1 MNGSSVIKKN
11 RIADSKLAKKITG
24 NKAWAKGNMDIIF
37 LLVVLLLV
45 AIGTVMMASAGY
57 SIALH
62 KKENSYDYVISQVV
76 AIAIGIVAM
85 LIISRINYNYY
96 RRFVLIGVGISFV
109 LLVAALIYAKIK
121 EAQNPDGSE
130 EFGRWLPLPIP
141 GMRQFQPS
149 EVAKIGLIAF
159 YAWGCEKYH
168 SHIVSKDKKTA
179 VKTALI
185 FGAIG
190 VLFTLLV
197 FKGHH
202 LSGAILF
209 VMLTITMLYLGGF
222 NKWWFV
228 GCLALIGIFVFI
240 FVSKP
245 DFLGILDEYQQ
256 ERIIAWKDKSYEP
269 GDARWQINNSLYAI
283 GSGGLFGQGLG
294 DSKMKHLYVSEA
306 QSDFIFAIVCEE
318 LGFIGAAFILMLYA
332 YLIYRGYKIA
342 MRCNSKFGMLLVLG
356 IMAHIGLQTVFNVFV
371 VTDLFPNTGIGLP
384 FFSAGGTSMLFL
396 LCEMGMV
403 LSVSRQSN
411 MLKE

>member
-1 MNGSSVIKKN
+1 MSNSSVIKRS
-11 RIADSKLAKKITG
+11 RIADSKLAKRITG
-24 NKAWAKGNMDIIF
+24 SKAWAKGNMDIIF

-45 AIGTVMMASAGY
+45 AIGTVMMTSAGY

-62 KKENSYDYVISQVV
+62 KDIGSYNYLISQLK

-96 RRFVLIGVGISFV
+96 RRFVLIGVGLSV
-109 LLVAALIYAKIK
+109 MLLVAALIYAMIQ
-121 EAQNPDGSE
+121 EAKNPDGKE
-130 EFGRWLPLPIP
+130 EFGRWIPLPIL
-141 GMRQFQPS
+141 GQFQPS
-149 EVAKIGLIAF
+149 EIAKIGLIAF

-185 FGAIG
+185 FGAVG
-190 VLFTLLV
+190 VVFTLLV

-209 VMLTITMLYLGGF
+209 VMLTLTMMYLGGF

-228 GCLALIGIFVFI
+228 GILVFIGILVAI
-240 FVSKP
+240 FVSEP

-256 ERIIAWKDKSYEP
+256 ERIIAWKDKSFEP

-342 MRCNSKFGMLLVLG
+342 MRCNTKFGMLLVLG

-371 VTDLFPNTGIGLP
+371 VTDFFPNTGIGLP

-411 MLKE
+411 MIKE

>member
-1 MNGSSVIKKN
+1 MSNSSVIKRS
-11 RIADSKLAKKITG
+11 RIADSKLAKRITG
-24 NKAWAKGNMDIIF
+24 SKAWAKGNMDIIF

-45 AIGTVMMASAGY
+45 AIGTVMMTSAGY

-62 KKENSYDYVISQVV
+62 KDIGSYNYLISQLK
-76 AIAIGIVAM
+76 AIAMGIVAM

-96 RRFVLIGVGISFV
+96 RRFVLIGVGLSV
-109 LLVAALIYAKIK
+109 MLLVAALIYAMIQ
-121 EAQNPDGSE
+121 EAKNPDGKE
-130 EFGRWLPLPIP
+130 EFGRWIPLPIL
-141 GMRQFQPS
+141 GQFQPS
-149 EVAKIGLIAF
+149 EIAKIGLIAF

-168 SHIVSKDKKTA
+168 SNIVSKDKKTA

-185 FGAIG
+185 FGAVG
-190 VLFTLLV
+190 VVFTLLV

-209 VMLTITMLYLGGF
+209 VMLTLTMMYLGGF

-228 GCLALIGIFVFI
+228 GILVFIGILVAI

-256 ERIIAWKDKSYEP
+256 ERIIAWKDKSFEP

-342 MRCNSKFGMLLVLG
+342 MRCNTKFGMLLVLG

-371 VTDLFPNTGIGLP
+371 VTDFFPNTGIGLP

-411 MLKE
+411 MIKE

>member
-1 MNGSSVIKKN
+1 MNDSSTVKTG
-11 RIADSKLAKKITG
+11 RIAGSKFAQKIMSKKY
-24 NKAWAKGNMDIIF
+24 WAKGNVDIIF
-37 LLVVLLLV
+37 LLIVLLLV
-45 AIGTVMMASAGY
+45 AVGTVMMASAGY

-62 KKENSYDYVISQVV
+62 KKENSYDYVISQII
-76 AIAIGIVAM
+76 AIAVGIVAM
-85 LIISRINYNYY
+85 LVISRINYNYY
-96 RRFVLIGVGISFV
+96 RRFVLLGVGLSFI
-109 LLVAALIYAKIK
+109 LLCAALVYAKIK
-121 EAQNPDGSE
+121 EGQNPEGGE
-130 EFGRWLPLPIP
+130 EFGRWIPLPIP

-149 EVAKIGLIAF
+149 EIAKIGLVAF

-168 SHIVSKDKKTA
+168 SQIMSKDKKVA
-179 VKTALI
+179 VKTAII
-185 FGAIG
+185 FGSIG

-197 FKGHH
+197 FLEHH

-209 VMLTITMLYLGGF
+209 AMLTIAMLYLGGF

-228 GCLALIGIFVFI
+228 AFISIIAVFVII
-240 FVSKP
+240 FVSNP
-245 DFLGILDEYQQ
+245 GFLGIIDEYQQ
-256 ERIIAWKDKSYEP
+256 ERIIAWKDKDFDP
-269 GDARWQINNSLYAI
+269 TGARWQINNSLYAI

-318 LGFIGAAFILMLYA
+318 LGFIGAAFILMLFC

-342 MRCNSKFGMLLVLG
+342 MRCNSKFGTLLVLG

-371 VTDLFPNTGIGLP
+371 VTDFFPNTGIGLP

-403 LSVSRQSN
+403 LSVSRSSN
-411 MLKE
+411 MIKE

>member
-1 MNGSSVIKKN
+1 MNSSSVIKRS
-11 RIADSKLAKKITG
+11 RIADSKLAKRITG
-24 NKAWAKGNMDIIF
+24 SRAWAKGNMDIIF

-62 KKENSYDYVISQVV
+62 KKENSYDYVISQVT

-96 RRFVLIGVGISFV
+96 RRFVLVGVGISFV
-109 LLVAALIYAKIK
+109 LLVAALIYAMIQ
-121 EAQNPDGSE
+121 EAKNPDGGE

-149 EVAKIGLIAF
+149 EIAKIGLIAF

-168 SHIVSKDKKTA
+168 SFIVSKDKKLA
-179 VKTALI
+179 VKTAII

-190 VLFTLLV
+190 VLFTFLV

-209 VMLTITMLYLGGF
+209 VMLTLTMMYLGGF
-222 NKWWFV
+222 NKWWFI
-228 GCLALIGIFVFI
+228 GILALIGVLVVV

-256 ERIIAWKDKSYEP
+256 ERIIAWKDKTYEP

-342 MRCNSKFGMLLVLG
+342 MRCNTKFGMLLVLG

-371 VTDLFPNTGIGLP
+371 VTDFFPNTGIGLP
-384 FFSAGGTSMLFL
+384 FFSAGGTSMLFI

-411 MLKE
+411 MIKE

>member
-1 MNGSSVIKKN
+1 MSSSSVIKKSS
-11 RIADSKLAKKITG
+11 IADSALAKKITG
-24 NKAWAKGNMDIIF
+24 SKFWAKGNMDIMF
-37 LLVVLLLV
+37 LLTLLLLV

-62 KKENSYDYVISQVV
+62 KKENSYDYVISQVI

-85 LIISRINYNYY
+85 LIISRINYNHY
-96 RRFVLIGVGISFV
+96 RRFVLIGIGISFI
-109 LLVAALIYAKIK
+109 LLVVALVYAKIK
-121 EAQNPDGSE
+121 EAQNPDGGE
-130 EFGRWLPLPIP
+130 EFGRWIPLPLF
-141 GMRQFQPS
+141 GQFQPS

-159 YAWGCEKYH
+159 YAWACEKYH
-168 SHIVSKDKKTA
+168 SFIVSKDKKIA

-190 VLFTLLV
+190 VLFTFLV

-209 VMLTITMLYLGGF
+209 AMLTITMLYLGGF
-222 NKWWFV
+222 NKWWFI
-228 GCLALIGIFVFI
+228 GCLALIGVLVVI

-256 ERIIAWKDKSYEP
+256 ERIVAWKDKTYEP

-342 MRCNSKFGMLLVLG
+342 MRCNTKFGMLLVLG

-371 VTDLFPNTGIGLP
+371 VTDFFPNTGIGLP

-411 MLKE
+411 MIKE

>member
-1 MNGSSVIKKN
+1 MSRSSVIKKSS
-11 RIADSKLAKKITG
+11 IADSALAKKITSS
-24 NKAWAKGNMDIIF
+24 KFWARGNMDIMF
-37 LLVVLLLV
+37 LLALLLLV

-62 KKENSYDYVISQVV
+62 KKENSYDYVISQVI

-85 LIISRINYNYY
+85 LVISRINYNHY
-96 RRFVLIGVGISFV
+96 RRFVLIGVGISFI
-109 LLVAALIYAKIK
+109 LLVVALIYAKIK
-121 EAQNPDGSE
+121 EAQNPGGGE
-130 EFGRWLPLPIP
+130 EFGRWIPLPLF
-141 GMRQFQPS
+141 GQFQPS

-159 YAWGCEKYH
+159 YAWACEKYH
-168 SHIVSKDKKTA
+168 SFIVSKDKIIA
-179 VKTALI
+179 AKTALI

-209 VMLTITMLYLGGF
+209 AMLTITMLYLGGF
-222 NKWWFV
+222 NKWWFI
-228 GCLALIGIFVFI
+228 GCLAFIGVMVVV

-342 MRCNSKFGMLLVLG
+342 MRCNTKFGMLLVLG

-371 VTDLFPNTGIGLP
+371 VTDFFPNTGIGLP

-403 LSVSRQSN
+403 LSVSRQAN

>member
-1 MNGSSVIKKN
+1 
-11 RIADSKLAKKITG
+11 
-24 NKAWAKGNMDIIF
+24 
-37 LLVVLLLV
+37 
-45 AIGTVMMASAGY
+45 
-57 SIALH
+57 
-62 KKENSYDYVISQVV
+62 
-76 AIAIGIVAM
+76 M
-85 LIISRINYNYY
+85 LIISRINYNHY
-96 RRFVLIGVGISFV
+96 RRFVLVGVGISFV
-109 LLVAALIYAKIK
+109 LLVAALIYAMIQ
-121 EAQNPDGSE
+121 EAKNPDGGE

-149 EVAKIGLIAF
+149 EIAKIGLIAF

-168 SHIVSKDKKTA
+168 SYIVSKDKKTA

-185 FGAIG
+185 FGAVG
-190 VLFTLLV
+190 VVFTLLV

-222 NKWWFV
+222 NKWWFII
-228 GCLALIGIFVFI
+228 CLAVIAVLVAI

-256 ERIIAWKDKSYEP
+256 ERIIAWKDKTYEP

-342 MRCNSKFGMLLVLG
+342 MRCNTKFGTLLVLG
-356 IMAHIGLQTVFNVFV
+356 IMAHIGLQTDFNVFV
-371 VTDLFPNTGIGLP
+371 VTDFFPNTGIGLP
-384 FFSAGGTSMLFL
+384 FFSAGGTSMLFI

-411 MLKE
+411 MIKE